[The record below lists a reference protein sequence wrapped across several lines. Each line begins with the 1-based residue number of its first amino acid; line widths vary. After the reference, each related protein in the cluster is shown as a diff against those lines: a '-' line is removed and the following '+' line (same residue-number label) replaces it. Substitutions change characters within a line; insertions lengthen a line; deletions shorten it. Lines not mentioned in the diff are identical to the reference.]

1 MTKIIFY
8 TFKNYDNRY
17 YIENFCCPLCFSL
30 IGIDDININEY
41 TGSNVLLNCE
51 NCKELLLCL
60 CGENPKYLETLNKK
74 KNDLEQICEN
84 NITDPSSKCTC
95 KISYVKMISYFL
107 YIQLFSKNNQ
117 IKQNALRSVNKFLYH
132 KKSSYFETSLLEII
146 KIKNLSIPGII
157 SFSDIKYFD
166 NNIDLNYD
174 NVRLDYEGK
183 CSECNIIHNSYI
195 MEI

>member
-1 MTKIIFY
+1 M
-8 TFKNYDNRY
+8 
-17 YIENFCCPLCFSL
+17 
-30 IGIDDININEY
+30 
-41 TGSNVLLNCE
+41 
-51 NCKELLLCL
+51 
-60 CGENPKYLETLNKK
+60 
-74 KNDLEQICEN
+74 
-84 NITDPSSKCTC
+84 
-95 KISYVKMISYFL
+95 
-107 YIQLFSKNNQ
+107 
-117 IKQNALRSVNKFLYH
+117 YH